1 MTSGARPAS
10 EPEAGQ
16 APRLCRQGH
25 QRRAWLDAIHVP
37 RRRSLRGCV
46 ERGSDARPAVVGFG
60 RPALVRPRLRN
71 TRHRRRLGHSRGV
84 TLDDDV
90 RVADRH
96 RDRTPRIAR
105 DIARLQRAR
114 ARLEPER
121 AVEPQGADRGH
132 MRAAVLVDGGE
143 PGRAGVD
150 RVRSRRRPRSKLRNN
165 CGPIHRR
172 QPVHRTQI
180 DDLHEASLHC
190 PGHILA
196 DGISYV
202 RRATT
207 AELIADVVTLLV
219 GLGRD
224 TVRGEWADTSA
235 STATTP
241 TSPCCRHRT
250 ATDASSSSSP
260 STPTRSRPSP
270 PGPTRSACTPWP
282 SRSTTSTRP
291 SRSPRGTAAT
301 PLRGVATCEDV
312 YKLTY
317 VRGPSGILVMLAQE
331 IKRS

>member
-71 TRHRRRLGHSRGV
+71 TRHRRRLGHSRRV

-121 AVEPQGADRGH
+121 VVEPQGADRGH
-132 MRAAVLVDGGE
+132 MRAAVLVDGGQ
-143 PGRAGVD
+143 PGRAEVD
-150 RVRSRRRPRSKLRNN
+150 RVRSWRRPRSELRNN
-165 CGPIHRR
+165 CGPIHRW

-180 DDLHEASLHC
+180 DDLHEASLHR

-196 DGISYV
+196 DGISYI

-207 AELIADVVTLLV
+207 AELIADTRVEPARRGHQVGFLADGALELLPPQ
-219 GLGRD
+219 
-224 TVRGEWADTSA
+224 RGYLSVDNELPKTGAPPPRRRGVMLSA
-235 STATTP
+235 G
-241 TSPCCRHRT
+241 
-250 ATDASSSSSP
+250 SSRLPPVPFEDGHPRGGYGSVAYRAMSAPMSAG
-260 STPTRSRPSP
+260 SSRPSW
-270 PGPTRSACTPWP
+270 PGCRSCR
-282 SRSTTSTRP
+282 SR
-291 SRSPRGTAAT
+291 
-301 PLRGVATCEDV
+301 
-312 YKLTY
+312 K
-317 VRGPSGILVMLAQE
+317 
-331 IKRS
+331 